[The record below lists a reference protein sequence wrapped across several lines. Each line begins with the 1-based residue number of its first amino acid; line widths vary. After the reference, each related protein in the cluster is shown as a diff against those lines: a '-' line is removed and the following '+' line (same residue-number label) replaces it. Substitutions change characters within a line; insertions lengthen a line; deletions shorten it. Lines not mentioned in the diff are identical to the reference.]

1 MSFNVNAN
9 LFRAVAMFQSTEKTR
24 YYLAGVQIEPH
35 PCGGVFLVATDGHRM
50 LVVHDKTGVIDA
62 GEHGLIVSLDAA
74 ALKACKMDQR
84 EKNPRRVIGAAIGA
98 PAWVATVDYDN
109 GAPMLDTAE
118 NVHMIKDWHVDG
130 TFPDWR
136 RVLPRF
142 DADTPAPAF
151 ASYNLALLS
160 SFADAGRILSDSK
173 NPPATAIRHNPE
185 GPALLR
191 FFGVEHAFGVI
202 MPMRNDSPAVI
213 PAFVNARPGESE
225 AQVA

>member
-1 MSFNVNAN
+1 M
-9 LFRAVAMFQSTEKTR
+9 
-24 YYLAGVQIEPH
+24 
-35 PCGGVFLVATDGHRM
+35 LVA
-50 LVVHDKTGVIDA
+50 HDKTGVIDA

-74 ALKACKMDQR
+74 ALKACKMDRR
-84 EKNPRRVIGAAIGA
+84 ENNPRRVIGAAIGA

-109 GAPMLDTAE
+109 GAPMLETAE

-130 TFPDWR
+130 SFPAWR
-136 RVLPRF
+136 RGLPRI
-142 DADTPAPAF
+142 DADTSAF
-151 ASYNLALLS
+151 ASYDLALLS

-173 NPPATAIRHNPE
+173 NPPATSIRHNPE

-191 FFGVEHAFGVI
+191 FQGVEHAFGVI

-225 AQVA
+225 AQAA

>member
-1 MSFNVNAN
+1 MPFNVNAN
-9 LFRAVAMFQSTEKTR
+9 LFRAVAMFQSTEKAR

-74 ALKACKMDQR
+74 ALKACKMDRR
-84 EKNPRRVIGAAIGA
+84 ESTPRRVIGAEIGA
-98 PAWVATVDYDN
+98 PAWVATCDHY
-109 GAPMLDTAE
+109 GAAE
-118 NVHMIKDWHVDG
+118 NVHMVKGWHVDG

-142 DADTPAPAF
+142 DDSTPV
-151 ASYNLALLS
+151 LAAAYDPDLLA
-160 SFADAGRILSDSK
+160 SFADAGRILADVK
-173 NPPATAIRHNPE
+173 TPPATTLRHGSNG

-191 FFGVEHAFGVI
+191 FFGVDHAFGVL
-202 MPMRNDSPAVI
+202 MPMRDDSPAVI

>member
-1 MSFNVNAN
+1 MSFSVNAN

-50 LVVHDKTGVIDA
+50 LVAHDETGTIDA
-62 GEHGLIVSLDAA
+62 GQSGLIVSLDAA
-74 ALKACKMDQR
+74 ALKACRMDRR
-84 EKNPRRVIGAAIGA
+84 ESTPRRVIGAEIGA
-98 PAWVATVDYDN
+98 PAWVATCDHY
-109 GAPMLDTAE
+109 GAAE
-118 NVHMIKDWHVDG
+118 NVHMVKGWHVDG

-142 DADTPAPAF
+142 DDDSTPVLAA
-151 ASYNLALLS
+151 AYDLALLS
-160 SFADAGRILSDSK
+160 SFADAGRILSGSK
-173 NPPATAIRHNPE
+173 NPPATAIRHNPAG

-191 FFGVEHAFGVI
+191 FFGVEHAFGVL
-202 MPMRNDSPAVI
+202 MPMRDDSPAVI